1 MTQEQFIL
9 WLEGFLDGKELSV
22 NPALVKIKEKFDS
35 IKSFSNH
42 PPTYPIPDYVLD
54 PKYKVNP
61 YYVGDIPG
69 INQPFW
75 NTTTTIGRNDVTTA
89 KTDSTPTSGKQLLN
103 ENEG

>member
-35 IKSFSNH
+35 IQPFHKH
-42 PPTYPIPDYVLD
+42 TIYPPHQFGTPNQ
-54 PKYKVNP
+54 VNP
-61 YYVGDIPG
+61 FYVGDVPYQPYYTTSTG
-69 INQPFW
+69 INPM
-75 NTTTTIGRNDVTTA
+75 GRPDVTTA
-89 KTDSTPTSGKQLLN
+89 KVDSTPTSEKQLLN